1 MRRISSNSNNEVA
14 MGYGVSHKFSWASKY
29 SILNVTKWGSGPGK
43 PSNYLIAHPE
53 IPIGNKEALAV
64 AFGES
69 HYLVIGLAM
78 LRDIPRTVMM
88 HITPRQTPRILSPT
102 AYPCLRLFHNYYQ
115 GFIKLSSW
123 VSRGQTGW
131 YAMVMLRS

>member
-1 MRRISSNSNNEVA
+1 
-14 MGYGVSHKFSWASKY
+14 MGYGVSHKSSWASKY

-78 LRDIPRTVMM
+78 LRDIPRT
-88 HITPRQTPRILSPT
+88 LSPT

-115 GFIKLSSW
+115 DFIKLSSGPPE
-123 VSRGQTGW
+123 VKQVG
-131 YAMVMLRS
+131 MLW